1 MTTDEPEEQ
10 AVSSD
15 PVAAEPPIAAEP
27 AMTTEAVVSEP
38 EAAASDA
45 QELDVEEPKITEQA
59 SLGDGSK
66 TKLLSTPS
74 VDMVEPAPEVNC
86 PVTDQ
91 AEGEA

>member
-1 MTTDEPEEQ
+1 VTTDEPREQ
-10 AVSSD
+10 AASSD
-15 PVAAEPPIAAEP
+15 PVVAEP
-27 AMTTEAVVSEP
+27 AMTKEALVSEP

-91 AEGEA
+91 AEGKA

>member
-1 MTTDEPEEQ
+1 MTTEEPEQQ
-10 AVSSD
+10 AASSD
-15 PVAAEPPIAAEP
+15 PVVAEPPVTAEP

-74 VDMVEPAPEVNC
+74 VDMVEPAPEANC
-86 PVTDQ
+86 PETDQ
-91 AEGEA
+91 ADGEA